1 MCSESLVRHLLTSW
15 IHKYLES
22 GLLSPLGPGSK
33 IGPKCSEIGRCQP
46 RLRGMNPPRWDP
58 PPAHRPPWALSCTL
72 CISVISAQGAFQTCA
87 SCKKKRNMVTYV
99 ILPAWLAQKVGSLF
113 FLRHCVSVHITLF
126 VCFLSYCNVQMYPDT
141 WNTRLLI
148 YPLDGLGGFVQVG
161 VTCRFSDQVHHF
173 LPANWP
179 PISGSIKQAKLKV
192 TE

>member
-22 GLLSPLGPGSK
+22 GLLGPLGPGSK

-87 SCKKKRNMVTYV
+87 SCIKKKKKKVTYV
-99 ILPAWLAQKVGSLF
+99 ILPAWLAQKVGSPF
-113 FLRHCVSVHITLF
+113 FFYDIVWAFISPRLF
-126 VCFLSYCNVQMYPDT
+126 VFWVTETPGFSFILWMDWGALS
-141 WNTRLLI
+141 R
-148 YPLDGLGGFVQVG
+148 
-161 VTCRFSDQVHHF
+161 
-173 LPANWP
+173 
-179 PISGSIKQAKLKV
+179 SGSPAGFLTKCIISSPPTDLRFQAP
-192 TE
+192 